1 MNDFYKNSNLYKLY
15 QNSPYRSVKHS
26 GYFQVYEQIF
36 RNFIDSK
43 FTFVEVGIHN
53 GGSLFMWREFFGKDA
68 RIIGIDLNPK
78 AKQFEKYGFEIFI
91 GDQSSKK
98 FWSNFYNEVGNID
111 ILLDDG
117 GHTYEQQIVSVVSSI
132 DFINNNGMI
141 VVEDTHTSYF
151 KKFGYPSKH
160 TFINW
165 SKKLID
171 NINSRSEDVTVQNPI
186 FKNII
191 HSIEFFESIVVF
203 KVNKEKSLDSKPT
216 SNESKTLNFED
227 YRFHNSRFDRISNY
241 LNNIEKNL
249 YPDKEK
255 NFLIKLTLRINSFL
269 LINYESFLNNKKNR
283 KMKKYF

>member
-1 MNDFYKNSNLYKLY
+1 
-15 QNSPYRSVKHS
+15 
-26 GYFQVYEQIF
+26 
-36 RNFIDSK
+36 
-43 FTFVEVGIHN
+43 
-53 GGSLFMWREFFGKDA
+53 MWREFFGKDA

-141 VVEDTHTSYF
+141 VIEDTHTSYF

-171 NINSRSEDVTVQNPI
+171 NINSRSEDVTVRNPI

-203 KVNKEKSLDSKPT
+203 KVNKEKSSDSKPT
-216 SNESKTLNFED
+216 SNDSKTLNFED
-227 YRFHNSRFDRISNY
+227 YRFHNSRSNRILNY

-249 YPDKEK
+249 YPYKEK